1 MVFITVIWYN
11 YFNTQPGRILK
22 ITGVTIVK
30 RLRNILLT
38 VVPLIILFL
47 IADYVLLVPLNIR
60 FEEGFNLFFGL
71 LIVAIIA
78 YFYEDVRYIF
88 QDMAKGHPIHFPGKS
103 VKIVIILMFVIYIG
117 YQLASLPIFWSQ
129 QYRDLIG
136 TVETKNFAE
145 EIPIV
150 DLSKIPTVDE
160 AYARRLGEKKL
171 GEDVG
176 LGSQVYVGDYTLISM
191 NDELF
196 WVAPLEHIDPIKWFM
211 NREGTPGYIMVSAT
225 DAQDVRLV
233 QQDAEGNPIRLKYL
247 PSAYFGDDIK
257 RKVYF
262 EGNMFEGLIDYS
274 FELDDTGRPYWVVT
288 TYTKKV
294 GITGGA
300 DATGV
305 VTVDAETGETNKYS
319 VEDAPKWI
327 DRIQPQ
333 SFVLN
338 QINDY
343 GWYVNGFFNTL
354 FAKKEIIQTTP
365 GNNYMY
371 VDGEWYFYTGMTS
384 AGADEST
391 VGFTLT
397 NTRTKETTFYKIA
410 GATEV
415 AAMRSAEGKVQHLG
429 YSSSFPLLLNIENEP
444 TYFMTLK
451 DNQEL
456 VKQYAFVNVKDY
468 SLVGTG
474 ETLSEARANYTKLVF
489 GKGDFS
495 NLSSGE
501 KKSIKATVER
511 LGMSLTDGNT
521 YYTLILEGQLS
532 LLLMGA
538 STISPELAITREGD
552 LVEIEYIDANNQ
564 TKTIVSFDNLNYNQ

>member
-11 YFNTQPGRILK
+11 YFKNQPRRILK

-47 IADYVLLVPLNIR
+47 MADYVLLVPLNLR

-78 YFYEDVRYIF
+78 YFYEDVRYVF
-88 QDMAKGHPIHFPGKS
+88 QDMAKGHLIHFPGKL
-103 VKIVIILMFVIYIG
+103 VKIVIFLMFTIYIG
-117 YQLASLPIFWSQ
+117 YQLVSLPIFWSQ

-136 TVETKNFAE
+136 TVETKNFVE

-150 DLSKIPTVDE
+150 DLLKIPTVDE
-160 AYARRLGEKKL
+160 EYARQLGEKKL

-196 WVAPLEHIDPIKWFM
+196 WVAPLEHINLIKWFT

-225 DAQDVRLV
+225 NAQDVRLV
-233 QQDAEGNPIRLKYL
+233 QQDAQGNPIRLKYL
-247 PSAYFGDDIK
+247 PSAYFGYDIK
-257 RKVYF
+257 RKIYF
-262 EGNMFEGLIDYS
+262 EGNMFEGGIDYS

-354 FAKKEIIQTTP
+354 FAKKKIIQPTP
-365 GNNYMY
+365 GNSYMY

-384 AGADEST
+384 AGSDEST
-391 VGFTLT
+391 VGFMLT
-397 NTRTKETTFYKIA
+397 NTRTKDTTFYKIA

-444 TYFMTLK
+444 TYFITLK
-451 DNQEL
+451 DNQGL

-489 GKGDFS
+489 SKEDFS
-495 NLSSGE
+495 SLSSGE
-501 KKSIKATVER
+501 KRSVKATVER
-511 LGMSLTDGNT
+511 LGMSLVDGNT

-552 LVEIEYIDANNQ
+552 LVEIEYIDVDNQ
-564 TKTIVSFDNLNYNQ
+564 TKTIISFDNLNYNQ